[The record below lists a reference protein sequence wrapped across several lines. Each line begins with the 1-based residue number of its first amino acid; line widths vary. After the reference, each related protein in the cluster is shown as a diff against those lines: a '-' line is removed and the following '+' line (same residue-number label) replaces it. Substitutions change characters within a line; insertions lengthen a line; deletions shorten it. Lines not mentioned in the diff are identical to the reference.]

1 MIPPSQ
7 LGTDVE
13 RLMAHLGN
21 VTLPYTDIQGQEA
34 GRLALLQWPL
44 LARLRPQGT
53 DGRGDPGAPAEGED
67 A

>member
-1 MIPPSQ
+1 MISPSQ

-13 RLMAHLGN
+13 RLMAHLGD
-21 VTLPYTDIQGQEA
+21 VTMPYTDIQGREA

-44 LARLRPQGT
+44 LARLRMHETGER
-53 DGRGDPGAPAEGED
+53 DAPAPENG